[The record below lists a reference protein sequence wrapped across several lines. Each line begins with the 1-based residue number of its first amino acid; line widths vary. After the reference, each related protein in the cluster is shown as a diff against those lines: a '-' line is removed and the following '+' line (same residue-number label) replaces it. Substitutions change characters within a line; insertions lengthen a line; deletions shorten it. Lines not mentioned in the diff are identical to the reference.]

1 MGRPAEAV
9 DMLKKVL
16 FLIPPMPIPG
26 LAYLPKIYEMMK
38 PLKEKEDSDSDDSGS
53 DSESSTRAIKN
64 KKHKVQPGQGNHKR
78 RITWNFEN
86 TMVPQPVEKPK
97 AHVKDW
103 LAAKRRRRE
112 KSVNV

>member
-1 MGRPAEAV
+1 MKKIAVTKEDIEAAKTSKTES
-9 DMLKKVL
+9 DDSS
-16 FLIPPMPIPG
+16 
-26 LAYLPKIYEMMK
+26 E
-38 PLKEKEDSDSDDSGS
+38 EEEDSEEDSDSDDSGS

-112 KSVNV
+112 KTVNV